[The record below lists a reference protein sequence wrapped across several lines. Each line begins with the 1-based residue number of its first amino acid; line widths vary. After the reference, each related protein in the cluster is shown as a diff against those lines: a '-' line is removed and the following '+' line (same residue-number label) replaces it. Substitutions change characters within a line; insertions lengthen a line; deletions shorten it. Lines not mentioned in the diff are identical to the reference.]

1 MEETLVRQS
10 EADFLSSV
18 EETSQ
23 FLLTSFTHTHR
34 RFDGDEEQ
42 FLISLLIHLT
52 VPSSLLI
59 MYTT

>member
-1 MEETLVRQS
+1 MLVRQS

-34 RFDGDEEQ
+34 RFDGEEDHV
-42 FLISLLIHLT
+42 LILT
-52 VPSSLLI
+52 
-59 MYTT
+59 YF